1 MNGRTFVLSL
11 TPVLALLVSWG
22 SPPAFGQ
29 FQSAIEGTVR
39 DQSGAVIAAAN
50 VTATD
55 SQLGVTRTTTSSTA
69 GYFRLESIA
78 ASTYTV
84 RIEASGFQNWEQK
97 DLVVTVGQI
106 RTLAPVLTIASAT
119 YQLTI
124 SAEQPVNLATPQ
136 TSSVIQGASLE
147 QTPLP
152 GQNIFHLL
160 PLAPGLTGNG
170 ITSGDI
176 FTTEYAIN
184 INAAGLRQEQNG
196 FDIDGVATNTPS
208 RGGSTSITPSPAI
221 VESMEVRTNDFDA
234 QKGRNAGAIT
244 NVFTKSGANEYHGS
258 IDYFFTDDRLTALTH
273 FQSKLPP
280 STRNEVSGAMGG
292 AIIKNKLFWFGSFD
306 VLRSSVTQ
314 SGSVT
319 VETQD
324 FYNWVKANLSNTVAY
339 PGPYAA
345 AACFLRDRKQ
355 SRRADGQSDNREFL
369 PATTRY
375 PWWFGCSWQRELHQR
390 LTKERTPREFPNR
403 PLFEREKSHLRKR
416 DSN

>member
-152 GQNIFHLL
+152 GQNIVPPVTSGARTDGERNHLGRHIHNRVRHQHQCRRT
-160 PLAPGLTGNG
+160 APGAEWIRYRWRSDQYPLPRWKHLHHPQ
-170 ITSGDI
+170 SC
-176 FTTEYAIN
+176 
-184 INAAGLRQEQNG
+184 
-196 FDIDGVATNTPS
+196 
-208 RGGSTSITPSPAI
+208 
-221 VESMEVRTNDFDA
+221 
-234 QKGRNAGAIT
+234 
-244 NVFTKSGANEYHGS
+244 
-258 IDYFFTDDRLTALTH
+258 DR
-273 FQSKLPP
+273 
-280 STRNEVSGAMGG
+280 
-292 AIIKNKLFWFGSFD
+292 
-306 VLRSSVTQ
+306 
-314 SGSVT
+314 
-319 VETQD
+319 
-324 FYNWVKANLSNTVAY
+324 
-339 PGPYAA
+339 
-345 AACFLRDRKQ
+345 
-355 SRRADGQSDNREFL
+355 
-369 PATTRY
+369 
-375 PWWFGCSWQRELHQR
+375 
-390 LTKERTPREFPNR
+390 
-403 PLFEREKSHLRKR
+403 
-416 DSN
+416 